1 MADYTSLRLQAGA
14 GIELLRRVT
23 ALPGTGT
30 IGERVVVQSTG
41 IVYQWSGAV
50 WTSLGPAV
58 SITGV
63 PAGGGTGEV
72 LTKAS
77 PADYDLTWATGGGGG
92 GGGSANLD
100 GGDAASVY
108 GGVASIDGGGA

>member
-30 IGERVVVQSTG
+30 VGERVVVQSTG
-41 IVYQWSGAV
+41 IVHQWSGAV

-63 PAGGGTGEV
+63 PGGGGTGEV
-72 LTKAS
+72 LTKVSA
-77 PADYDLTWATGGGGG
+77 ADYDMVWAAGGGG
-92 GGGSANLD
+92 GGGSPNLD

-108 GGVASIDGGGA
+108 GGITSIDGGGA